1 MAYVLLFIAV
11 TLLFVGIGL
20 LAIRPSRDQRA
31 AIDRVKQLSKTQ
43 EIDPDDSEEHLL
55 SEDTVGRFAWLRNLI
70 RNTSLSRHIEK
81 IIQQAGAKTQIEV
94 VLFQSAAAAFGGFL
108 LTWFLLPALST
119 QLIGLFACAW
129 IPYLTLRI
137 QRNKRLKAF
146 DHALTDAI
154 DMISRSLKAGHAI
167 SAAFEIAVEQAREP
181 VSSEFRILTARTR
194 HGMALREAYTQ
205 LAERVP
211 TADLR
216 IFITAVLVNYEAGG
230 NLPNVLDRLTEMI
243 RVRTRLM
250 GDMRAKT
257 AQGRLTGIILIVLPL
272 ALALL
277 MKLSN
282 PGYIDPFFSNH
293 TGQILMIYSICSWLI
308 GGTMIYRITRMEV

>member
-1 MAYVLLFIAV
+1 MEYILLFIAV
-11 TLLFVGIGL
+11 TLLFLGVGL
-20 LAIRPSRDQRA
+20 LAIRSNRDQRA
-31 AIDRVKQLSKTQ
+31 AIDRVKELSKAL
-43 EIDPDDSEEHLL
+43 EIHPDDLEEDLL
-55 SEDTVGRFAWLRNLI
+55 SEERERRFTWMRIHL
-70 RNTSLSRHIEK
+70 RNTSVAGHLERV
-81 IIQQAGAKTQIEV
+81 IQQAGAKTQIEA
-94 VLFQSAAAAFGGFL
+94 VLFQSVAAAFGGFL
-108 LTWFLLPALST
+108 LVWFLFPAWPCELLGT
-119 QLIGLFACAW
+119 FFCAW

-137 QRNKRLKAF
+137 QRTKRLKAF

-167 SAAFEIAVEQAREP
+167 SSAFDVAVEQAREP

-211 TADLR
+211 TPDLR

-243 RVRTRLM
+243 RMRTRLI

-257 AQGRLTGIILIVLPL
+257 AQGRLTGLILIALPV

-282 PGYIDPFFSNH
+282 PGYIDPFFSSH
-293 TGQILMIYSICSWLI
+293 IGKVLMIYSICSWTI
-308 GGTMIYRITRMEV
+308 GGIMIYRITRMEV